1 MNSGVRFRAA
11 PRRRVVPAVA
21 LGAVLALASSCAGGS
36 GSSAD
41 GEAPRDGG
49 TLNLAIG
56 REPDCLDPHQS
67 PSAAARVVSRPIVD
81 SLVYQDPKGA
91 IKPWLASR
99 WTIAADHK
107 AYTFTL
113 RDDVR
118 FTDGARF
125 DAAAVVANLEH
136 IVNPKTKSL
145 LAASLLTGYE
155 SSRAID
161 AHTVEIRLKE
171 PSSALLDA
179 LATPNLGIESPATL
193 TRGNNALCATI
204 VGTGPFASP
213 GGYRQQQGIEYVRN
227 RDYAWAPPGAGHTGP
242 ARLDAIRIR
251 VAPDNSARYGALTSG
266 QVDAITNLSPVNLRE
281 LRTADG
287 FHLFSVPFP
296 GIPYT
301 YFPNTEKGVLADVAV
316 RKAFRAGIDWAQIV
330 KNVYFGAYP
339 VARGVL
345 TSTTFGYDK
354 SQESAYAYNP
364 TEAARLLDQA
374 GWTARDAKGYRTK
387 NGARL
392 TLRHLWS
399 DPSIE
404 DLAVQIQAAA
414 KELGIEIVE
423 ENIDEGTYVDR
434 ILSADY
440 ELADTNFAS
449 PGPEV
454 LKVLYG
460 SANVPSPT
468 RGLANNISRTAN
480 SELDKLFLQAAASDN
495 VTERLRV
502 YGQAQRQ
509 LTADAA
515 SFPIYSPLSTV
526 AARSAV
532 RDVTFAIDGSPI
544 FYDTWL
550 SS

>member
-1 MNSGVRFRAA
+1 MT
-11 PRRRVVPAVA
+11 AVA
-21 LGAVLALASSCAGGS
+21 VGAVLALAASCAGGS
-36 GSSAD
+36 QTSAD
-41 GEAPRDGG
+41 GGTPRDGG

-56 REPDCLDPHQS
+56 REPNCLDPHQS

-81 SLVYQDPKGA
+81 SLVYQDRKGA

-99 WTIAADHK
+99 WTIAEDRK

-118 FTDGARF
+118 FTDGAPF

-136 IVNPKTKSL
+136 IVAPKTKSL
-145 LAASLLTGYE
+145 LAASLIASYE

-161 AHTVEIRLKE
+161 AHTVEVRLSE
-171 PSSALLDA
+171 PSSSLLDV
-179 LATPNLGIESPATL
+179 LATPNLGMESPATL
-193 TRGNNALCATI
+193 TRSNDALCATI

-227 RDYAWAPPGAGHTGP
+227 RDYAWAPAGLGHTGP
-242 ARLDAIRIR
+242 ARLDGIRIR
-251 VAPDNSARYGALTSG
+251 VASDNSARYGALSSG
-266 QVDAITNLSPVNLRE
+266 QVDAITTLSPVNLRE

-296 GIPYT
+296 GIPYS
-301 YFPNTEKGVLADVAV
+301 YFPNTASGVLADVGV

-330 KNVYFGAYP
+330 KNVYFGVYP
-339 VARGVL
+339 SARGVL
-345 TSTTFGYDK
+345 TSTTLGYDR

-374 GWTARDAKGYRTK
+374 GWTGRDAKGYRTK

-404 DLAVQIQAAA
+404 DLAVQVQAAA

-468 RGLANNISRTAN
+468 RGLANNISRYA
-480 SELDKLFLQAAASDN
+480 SGALDKLFLQAAASES
-495 VTERLRV
+495 VTDRLRI

-515 SFPIYSPLSTV
+515 VFPIYSPLSTV
-526 AARSAV
+526 AARSGV
-532 RDVTFAIDGSPI
+532 RDVTFDIDGSPS

-550 SS
+550 TS